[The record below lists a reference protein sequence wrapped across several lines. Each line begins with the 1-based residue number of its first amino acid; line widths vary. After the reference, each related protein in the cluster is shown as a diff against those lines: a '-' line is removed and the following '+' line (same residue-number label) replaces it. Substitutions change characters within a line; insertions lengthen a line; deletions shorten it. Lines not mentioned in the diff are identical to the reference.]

1 LNGARQAAGLALAAL
16 LEADAV
22 FVDPVFDFAELV
34 LFDADGFVDA
44 LPADLVLFFA
54 DDFEVD
60 FLEL

>member
-1 LNGARQAAGLALAAL
+1 LALAL

-22 FVDPVFDFAELV
+22 FPDPLFDFVELV

-44 LPADLVLFFA
+44 LPAEPVLFFA

>member
-1 LNGARQAAGLALAAL
+1 MALAL

-22 FVDPVFDFAELV
+22 FPDPLFDFVELV
-34 LFDADGFVDA
+34 LFDADGFADA
-44 LPADLVLFFA
+44 LPAEPVLFFA